1 MKNRM
6 IRISAN
12 FPSKQK
18 IESCPC
24 GETENMEH
32 VYTCKQLN
40 NEKIEVPYK
49 QLFNGNISEQI
60 IVLKR
65 FRKNFDE
72 RETQRNKK
80 QTNNEDTPHVTLCS
94 PQYSDIENCNGS
106 YK

>member
-1 MKNRM
+1 
-6 IRISAN
+6 
-12 FPSKQK
+12 
-18 IESCPC
+18 
-24 GETENMEH
+24 MEH
-32 VYTCKQLN
+32 VYTCKRFN
-40 NEKIEVPYK
+40 NEQIDVSYK

-65 FRKNFDE
+65 FWKNFDE